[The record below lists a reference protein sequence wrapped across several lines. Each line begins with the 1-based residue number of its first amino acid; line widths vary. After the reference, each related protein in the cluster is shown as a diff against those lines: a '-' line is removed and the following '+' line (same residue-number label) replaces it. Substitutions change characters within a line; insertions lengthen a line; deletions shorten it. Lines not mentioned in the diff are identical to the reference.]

1 MDNRINILFLAP
13 HLSTGGMPAFL
24 LKRVEILQKY
34 TDAYI
39 YVVEY
44 KNYSNDYVVHK
55 NKIDELTPIITLG
68 EDKMMLIDIIK
79 NLKIDIVH
87 IDEMIEGFDSHNQV
101 PEELIKALYAKDR
114 TWRIVETCHNVWF
127 NPNRNKRFHP
137 DAYAF
142 CTPYHLETF
151 KDMPSL
157 KSVIQY
163 PIEDL
168 RETFNWQDACME
180 LEFDGSKQH
189 VVNVGLWTPGKN
201 QAEAIELARQM
212 PDVQFHFVGN
222 QAINFQDYWQPLM
235 KDLPDNCKVWGER
248 DDIYKFL
255 LSADVFM
262 FNSTWECN
270 PLVIREAI
278 SYGCTILA
286 RNLPQYCGMFDDYI
300 TPIDTPNLKKQLE
313 EALNKYYIDY
323 QIPIGQSEEFA
334 LSHIELYKSIM
345 DNKPQQN
352 KITINTH
359 FVGQPFLEIL
369 GESDEIFTVRWF
381 DGHYTQDNLIYET
394 EIKSNSWTRLNREY
408 YSDWAVEVLDSNNNL
423 IYTDR
428 YNDKDKRVYIAF
440 DSKSLG
446 DTLAWIPYCEEYR
459 KKHGCDLVVSTFWN
473 KLFVDTYPDI
483 EFVEPGSTV
492 KNLYAMYSLGWFY
505 NSNKEPELPNTI
517 PLQKTASN
525 ILGLEYKEI
534 KPVIGF
540 ELMEPPIDKYVTI
553 ATNSTAGCK
562 FWSKENWQEVI
573 NYLVSKGYKVINV
586 SLEDNPFDNCS
597 VPVDKSINSTINFI
611 LHSDFF
617 IGLSSGLSWLAWTLN
632 KEVIMI
638 SNFTEADHEFKCHR
652 PINKNVCHGCWN
664 NPEFRF
670 DKGDWDW
677 CPIHKD
683 TDRQFECQSGI
694 KPQDIIDIIN
704 SEMVEE
710 E

>member
-1 MDNRINILFLAP
+1 MDNQIKILFVAP

-24 LKRVEILQKY
+24 LKRIELLQKY
-34 TDAYI
+34 TDANV
-39 YVVEY
+39 YVVEF
-44 KNYSNDYVVHK
+44 KNYSSEYIVQK
-55 NKIDELTPIITLG
+55 NKINKLTQVITLG
-68 EDKMMLIDIIK
+68 TDKMMLIDIIK

-101 PEELIKALYAKDR
+101 PEELMKALYAKDR

-127 NPNRNKRFHP
+127 NPNTTKRFHP

-142 CTPYHLETF
+142 CTPYHLKTF
-151 KDMPSL
+151 ADMPSPKTVL
-157 KSVIQY
+157 QF

-168 RETFNWQDACME
+168 TGSYQWDDAMRD
-180 LEFDGSKQH
+180 LGFDFKKDH
-189 VVNVGLWTPGKN
+189 VVNIGLWTEGKN
-201 QAEAIELARQM
+201 QKEAIELARKM
-212 PDVQFHFVGN
+212 PNVQFHFVGN
-222 QAINFQDYWQPLM
+222 QAVNFQNYWEPLM
-235 KDLPDNCKVWGER
+235 KDLPSNCKVWGER
-248 DDIYKFL
+248 EDIWRFL
-255 LSADVFM
+255 LAADVFM

-278 SYGCTILA
+278 SYGNRIIA
-286 RNLPQYCGMFDDYI
+286 RNLPQYEGMFDDYI
-300 TPIDTPNLKKQLE
+300 TPLDSDYLE
-313 EALNKYYIDY
+313 EQLKQVLKGYRGYD
-323 QIPIGQSEEFA
+323 IPVGQSEEFA
-334 LSHIELYKSIM
+334 LGHINLYKSIM
-345 DNKPQQN
+345 EKEPQKN
-352 KITINTH
+352 TLTINIH

-369 GESDEIFTVRWF
+369 GESDETFKVRWF
-381 DGHYTQDNLIYET
+381 DSHYTQDNLIYET

-423 IYTDR
+423 VYADR
-428 YNDKDKRVYIAF
+428 YNDKGKRVYIAF
-440 DSKSLG
+440 DSRSLG
-446 DTLAWIPYCEEYR
+446 DTLAWMPYCEEYR
-459 KKHGCDLVVSTFWN
+459 KKHGCNVVVSTFWN
-473 KLFVDTYPDI
+473 KLFVDTYPEI

-505 NSNKEPELPNTI
+505 NTNKEPELPNTI

-534 KPVIGF
+534 KPIIGF
-540 ELMEPPIDKYVTI
+540 ELMEPPIEKYVTI

-597 VPVDKSINSTINFI
+597 VPVDKSINTTINFI

-638 SNFTEADHEFKCHR
+638 SNFTEAEHEFKCHR
-652 PINKNVCHGCWN
+652 PINKNVCNGCWN
-664 NPEFRF
+664 NPELRF

-677 CPIHKD
+677 CPMHKG

-694 KPQDIIDIIN
+694 KPQDVIDIIN
-704 SEMVEE
+704 SQMVEE